1 MKRILIF
8 TAIAMLSVVGAKA
21 QNITFGAKAG
31 LNFASLSLKDDSSK
45 TRTSL
50 YVGGFAEKEF
60 GQNLFGEVGLQYVGN
75 GGKVGDATTKIHQ
88 INVPVTVKYEV
99 FQDLRLKGGLY
110 LGYIASMQ
118 DKYNGTTTTI
128 DSDNYNAF
136 DFGLGIGAEYLLP
149 KNFFVEL
156 GYNLGLTDI
165 VKGDGEAKNRF
176 FQVGVGYRF

>member
-1 MKRILIF
+1 MKKVLIF
-8 TAIAMLSVVGAKA
+8 SAIAMLSVVGAKA

-31 LNFASLSLKDDSSK
+31 LNFASISWKNDSSK

-50 YVGGFAEKEF
+50 YVGGFAKKEI
-60 GQNLFGEVGLQYVGN
+60 GQNLFGEIGLQYVGN
-75 GGKVGDATTKIHQ
+75 GGKEGDLTLKIHQ

-110 LGYIASMQ
+110 LGYITSMQ
-118 DKYNGTTTTI
+118 NKYNGTTTTR
-128 DSDNYNAF
+128 DSNEYNAF

-156 GYNLGLTDI
+156 GYNLGLTNMA
-165 VKGDGEAKNRF
+165 KGDAEAKNRF
-176 FQVGVGYRF
+176 F